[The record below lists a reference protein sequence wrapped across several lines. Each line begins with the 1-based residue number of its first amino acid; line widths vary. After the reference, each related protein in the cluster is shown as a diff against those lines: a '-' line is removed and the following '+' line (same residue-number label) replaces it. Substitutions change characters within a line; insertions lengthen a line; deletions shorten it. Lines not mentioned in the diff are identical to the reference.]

1 MPDILHDFPIFAPV
15 SQVFAAVST
24 PAGLDQ
30 WWTLTSSG
38 AARKDNTFE
47 LSFGPEFDW
56 RARVSRCETDKCFE
70 LEMTDASADWMGT
83 RVSFDLEP
91 MDGGTHVHFAH
102 RGWPGESQHYRT
114 SSYCWAM
121 YLRLLG
127 RAVERGEVVPYD
139 ARLSA

>member
-1 MPDILHDFPIFAPV
+1 MPDILHDFPIFAPI
-15 SQVFAAVST
+15 SKVFEAVST
-24 PAGLDQ
+24 PEGLDR

-38 AARKDNTFE
+38 EPRPNNTFE
-47 LSFGPEFDW
+47 LQFGPEYDW
-56 RARVSRCETDKCFE
+56 RARVSRCESDRCFE
-70 LEMTDASADWMGT
+70 LELTDASADWLGT

-102 RGWPGESQHYRT
+102 RGWPSESQHYRT

-139 ARLSA
+139 ARLQA